1 MKTLK
6 TLLAALFL
14 LAGTIAMNAQS
25 MSPIAVRNNARFLT
39 DRMAYTLGIT
49 DPFLIDEIYRINY
62 DYIWG
67 VNDYLDDVAYGRFY
81 NDYLTVCSARDMA
94 LRTLL
99 GNILWDRIVGYSY
112 FHRPIVFANRCWHFS
127 IYDYDRHGRDH
138 FFCVAPRPYHNHYAG
153 GHFFKGMPPR
163 KHISPAR
170 PPMNNR
176 FDRDGHRDNGRPQR
190 YDRPSNPRNDNPR
203 YDHGNS
209 RGEGRNPGGNNSG
222 SVRGDHGNST
232 PSTVRG
238 DRGNSRSNSNMRSSS
253 RTSSRG
259 ASVTRVSN
267 DNPSGGAVRGGRR

>member
-14 LAGTIAMNAQS
+14 MAGTIAMNAQS

-127 IYDYDRHGRDH
+127 IYDYDRHGRNH

-176 FDRDGHRDNGRPQR
+176 FDRD
-190 YDRPSNPRNDNPR
+190 
-203 YDHGNS
+203 DHGSS
-209 RGEGRNPGGNNSG
+209 RVERRNPGGNNSG
-222 SVRGDHGNST
+222 SVRGDRGNST

-238 DRGNSRSNSNMRSSS
+238 DRGNGRSNSNMRSSS

-267 DNPSGGAVRGGRR
+267 DNPSGSAVRGGRR